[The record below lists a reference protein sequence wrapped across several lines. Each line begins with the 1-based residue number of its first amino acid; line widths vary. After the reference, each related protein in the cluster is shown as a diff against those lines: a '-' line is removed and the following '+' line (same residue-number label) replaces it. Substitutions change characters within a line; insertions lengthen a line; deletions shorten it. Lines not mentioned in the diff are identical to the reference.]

1 MANGTGGQM
10 AVMAVTSLYHA
21 VNSSEL
27 AANARWTNFMSED
40 ITHAIEPLMESAITG
55 NRHRP
60 PTHEG
65 LTTAGGN
72 IQFEANPNAIGIFMR
87 SAFGQSSGTVLT
99 QAGSWGVGSV
109 SAQWSA
115 TRGVV
120 RHTFLPRQDE
130 FSSITFLPPIALMIY
145 KDVGSAFMC
154 DGTIVPSIEFQ
165 LEAKQ
170 LVKATANVMVRSP
183 TRIGRSN
190 SVAALRSPGGAPW
203 VWDMS
208 SIQAGPSLSSLAADP
223 NFESMTI
230 KYSTPMEGVVLL
242 DGTKKHAEFQ
252 ANGYQSAEISGTISF
267 RDQLDYDSFIGW
279 GNSALRVTMANRRA
293 DMILGNPASAFYYT
307 MDIIIPAMKYLTW
320 TTPVRGPNRLTSQF
334 TGVAELDVNSNY
346 VIQIDVTNITSNYL
360 GV

>member
-27 AANARWTNFMSED
+27 SVNARWTNFVSED
-40 ITHAIEPLMESAITG
+40 ISHSIEPLMESAITG

-65 LTTAGGN
+65 LSTAGGN
-72 IQFEANPNAIGIFMR
+72 IQFEPNPNAIGMFMR

-99 QAGSWGVGSV
+99 QAGSWGIGSA

-120 RHTFLPRQDE
+120 RHTFLPNQTE
-130 FSSITFLPPIALMIY
+130 FSTVSFLPPIALMVY
-145 KDVGSAFMC
+145 KDVGSAFLFE
-154 DGTIVPSIEFQ
+154 GTVVPSIEFQ
-165 LEAKQ
+165 VDAKM
-170 LVKATANVMVRSP
+170 LVKSTVNVMVRNP
-183 TRIGRSN
+183 TRISRST

-203 VWDMS
+203 VWDMA
-208 SIQAGPSLSSLAADP
+208 SIQTGPGLSSLSANV
-223 NFESMTI
+223 NFESLSI
-230 KYSTPMEGVVLL
+230 KYSTPIEGVVLL
-242 DGTKKHAEFQ
+242 DGTKRTSEFL
-252 ANGYQSAEISGTISF
+252 ANGYQNAEFSGTLSF
-267 RDQLDYDSFIGW
+267 RDHNDYDAFVAW
-279 GNSALRVTMANRRA
+279 QAFALRVTMSNRRA

-307 MDIIIPAMKYLTW
+307 MDIICPSLKVLTW
-320 TTPVRGPNRLTSQF
+320 TAPVRGPNRLTNQF
-334 TGVAELDVNSNY
+334 TGVAELDTTSNY
-346 VIQIDVTNITSNYL
+346 VIQIDLTNITSNYL